1 MMMKSHK
8 INSKEPSIKVKHYF
22 HFYRI
27 ATLRNRNKM
36 MFNVSLTINTWNING
51 QLDATDWFFIAQ
63 LIVRSTCFGHHY
75 AHHQELKSYRDGCSL
90 WYLALW
96 FTGRWSGV
104 ELWVV
109 SGLLDVWGETS
120 RKPDT

>member
-1 MMMKSHK
+1 
-8 INSKEPSIKVKHYF
+8 
-22 HFYRI
+22 
-27 ATLRNRNKM
+27 